1 MYLEAVETILNS
13 LERIDYL
20 TDIVLTVPTVNYNL
34 LKKTNDLLGRNKI
47 SNKILRL
54 IYESS
59 DYRYLLNNNI
69 FNKRKYKEEYGI
81 FLYLVKERGIELALL
96 SQMSLMYALG
106 RRLPYIRTQN
116 IPSQAFY
123 TLAQAS
129 FKLFDN
135 MEAKNTTSKFVKKT
149 NEISEFL
156 LDHLNPELIDT
167 ILKHGKH
174 IKIVSDL
181 PLEWI
186 KVQNLPLCIHKS
198 YSRVPITPGNNIV
211 SHSYLL
217 SANHILSQK
226 NIEVLIINTLKTTD
240 NLYPLGQSL
249 VKEVDKYLQLI
260 NKKAKYTEIGSKQE
274 FINII
279 ESEKPTILIYYGHGR
294 YNVSKGEGELLIR
307 SEELTALEIATI
319 KHSPLITILGA
330 CETQILNGTHLNIAA
345 LMLGNLST
353 SVIGSFFKVDG
364 LKTFT
369 FLLNLIKDLVETLN
383 GDSSKEGFERWSDI
397 ILQSY
402 RTQYLIQPIQ
412 TLHSYLKKRKMNIE
426 DYTTE
431 NPLNLFYQTAKRMN
445 INEFTEILRYRD
457 KIYMESVKEFPKLK
471 DAFEK
476 IFENDLLVE
485 EVLFYTSLGSPELI
499 KIERE

>member
-1 MYLEAVETILNS
+1 M
-13 LERIDYL
+13 
-20 TDIVLTVPTVNYNL
+20 
-34 LKKTNDLLGRNKI
+34 
-47 SNKILRL
+47 
-54 IYESS
+54 
-59 DYRYLLNNNI
+59 
-69 FNKRKYKEEYGI
+69 
-81 FLYLVKERGIELALL
+81 
-96 SQMSLMYALG
+96 
-106 RRLPYIRTQN
+106 
-116 IPSQAFY
+116 
-123 TLAQAS
+123 
-129 FKLFDN
+129 
-135 MEAKNTTSKFVKKT
+135 
-149 NEISEFL
+149 
-156 LDHLNPELIDT
+156 
-167 ILKHGKH
+167 
-174 IKIVSDL
+174 
-181 PLEWI
+181 
-186 KVQNLPLCIHKS
+186 
-198 YSRVPITPGNNIV
+198 
-211 SHSYLL
+211 
-217 SANHILSQK
+217 
-226 NIEVLIINTLKTTD
+226 
-240 NLYPLGQSL
+240 
-249 VKEVDKYLQLI
+249 
-260 NKKAKYTEIGSKQE
+260 
-274 FINII
+274 
-279 ESEKPTILIYYGHGR
+279 
-294 YNVSKGEGELLIR
+294 
-307 SEELTALEIATI
+307 
-319 KHSPLITILGA
+319 GA